1 MSSEDFSHIDPW
13 VAGTLVGLV
22 FITFGMFNLRI
33 IDPGY
38 LPKKDIKSRDNVLDK
53 LSKEFET
60 QKADELTQLD

>member
-1 MSSEDFSHIDPW
+1 
-13 VAGTLVGLV
+13 
-22 FITFGMFNLRI
+22 MFNLRI

-53 LSKEFET
+53 LSKEFKT

>member
-1 MSSEDFSHIDPW
+1 

-38 LPKKDIKSRDNVLDK
+38 LAKKDIKSRDNVLDK

-60 QKADELTQLD
+60 HKTDELTQLD